1 MSAAHTTRLESV
13 SLQVLCK
20 PPSWADSFRY
30 ARRALVSL
38 VLSIAVSLLLPPIPS
53 GFRKSSNDPT
63 QLAFQWDTTSGAVS
77 SASDQSH
84 RPPGGAELDHFVGR
98 VLLRLEKAEKE
109 ESNPHLRDDV
119 RIAWVTCLYAARN
132 EPKPHERATLA
143 VLGIL
148 PDQVWPKILA
158 NRQARLGTEF
168 SRWYEADGSPL
179 ADKKPPVPA
188 SSKSSQRKDA

>member
-20 PPSWADSFRY
+20 ASWADSLRY

-38 VLSIAVSLLLPPIPS
+38 VLSIAVSLLLPSIPS
-53 GFRKSSNDPT
+53 GFRKSSSDPA
-63 QLAFQWDTTSGAVS
+63 QLAFQWATTSDATLEAPS
-77 SASDQSH
+77 S
-84 RPPGGAELDHFVGR
+84 PGDGAELHHFVGR
-98 VLLRLEKAEKE
+98 VLLRLENAEKE

-119 RIAWVTCLYAARN
+119 RIAWVTCLYAERS

-148 PDQVWPKILA
+148 PDQVWPRILA
-158 NRQARLGTEF
+158 NRKARLGDEF
-168 SRWYEADGSPL
+168 ARWYEADGSPL

-188 SSKSSQRKDA
+188 PSKSSQRKDA